1 MPVSVRLYRSVSSW
15 LVVAL
20 LLVCSEVAMIRAV
33 PAGELVTIVADCN
46 VSEGV
51 LRRAERYNND
61 SLLRPPSAA
70 VTRKMIAELGPN
82 AIHRSWIYV
91 DLYWDPATDTY
102 TFDHPVPSGHKM
114 TFYEYLT
121 NAAASGEELL
131 IDLRGPPLL
140 KRVLAGEIS
149 HDRLR
154 EAVKRGLL
162 HYRQR
167 CPKIRY
173 IELFSEMQANA
184 SANDDQ
190 YYEVYRHAYRA
201 VNEVN
206 AELGLKPGQEL
217 LLGGPGP
224 CNVYE
229 RFASDPDPKKRLA
242 FLGEV
247 RALIERF
254 ARDPDPKKR
263 LDFLVY
269 HDYDRKGYTDKLAQ
283 READVDAILRAN
295 GLSDRMP
302 IFITEMG
309 CFATSG
315 AIGTI
320 GLDHLAQ
327 ASCMATLFYYY
338 NRQPDCQAF
347 HWVVHHSSND
357 RKTQMLDD
365 LSWTPYGCSLKMQKL
380 LRAETIRSSVVINN
394 ARGVFS
400 VASRDA
406 SSVAVLLWNYQH
418 AGTESHRVQLRVENL
433 PAALAGKPVRARS
446 YLIDSTHSN
455 CYHDPKQ
462 TDLQLVEERTAVCQ
476 RTFHAEVRLEPNALA
491 LVELVPVQ
499 SR

>member
-1 MPVSVRLYRSVSSW
+1 MTSLLPLACSV
-15 LVVAL
+15 A
-20 LLVCSEVAMIRAV
+20 ATITAA
-33 PAGELVTIVADCN
+33 PAAEPVTITADCN
-46 VSEGV
+46 AAEGV

-61 SLLRPPSAA
+61 SLLRPPTAA
-70 VTRKMIAELGPN
+70 VTRKMVAELGPN
-82 AIHRSWIYV
+82 AIHRSWIYL
-91 DLYWDPATDTY
+91 DLCWNPDTDAY
-102 TFDHPVPSGHKM
+102 CFDHPAPRGHKLS
-114 TFYEYLT
+114 FYEYLD
-121 NAAASGEELL
+121 NAAASGDELL

-154 EAVKRGLL
+154 EAIRRGLL
-162 HYRQR
+162 HYRKR
-167 CPKIRY
+167 CAKIRY
-173 IELFSEMQANA
+173 IELFSEMRANA
-184 SANDDQ
+184 RANDDQ

-217 LLGGPGP
+217 LLGGPAP
-224 CNVYE
+224 CRYC
-229 RFASDPDPKKRLA
+229 D
-242 FLGEV
+242 EV
-247 RALIERF
+247 KALIERF

-269 HDYDRKGYTDKLAQ
+269 HDYDRKGYTDALAQ
-283 READVDAILRAN
+283 REAEVDAVLRAN

-309 CFATSG
+309 CFSTSG

-338 NRQPDCQAF
+338 NHQPDCQAF
-347 HWVVHHSSND
+347 HWVVHHGSND

-365 LSWTPYGCSLKMQKL
+365 LTWTPYGCSLKLHKL
-380 LRAETIRSSVVINN
+380 LRRDKIRSTLVVEN

-400 VASRDA
+400 VASREA

-418 AGTESHRVQLRVENL
+418 AGTDSHRVELRVENL
-433 PAALAGKPVRARS
+433 PDALTGKPVRARL

-455 CYHDPKQ
+455 CYHDPRQ
-462 TDLQLVEERTAVCQ
+462 NDLQIVEERTVACQ
-476 RTFHAEVRLEPNALA
+476 REFRTEVQLEPNALA
-491 LVELVPVQ
+491 LVELVPGTP
-499 SR
+499 R